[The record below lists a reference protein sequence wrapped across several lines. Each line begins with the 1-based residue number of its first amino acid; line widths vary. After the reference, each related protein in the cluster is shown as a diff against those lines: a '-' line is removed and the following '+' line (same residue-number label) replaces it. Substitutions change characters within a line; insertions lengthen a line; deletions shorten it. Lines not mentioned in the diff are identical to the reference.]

1 MTDIVARLRALSP
14 YGGTIGA
21 EAADEIERLT
31 RQVDLFKN
39 TLEATEQTV
48 KMQAEEIER
57 LKALLTEAA
66 DDLTSYVSHEH
77 DARNEYPDQMRRYKR
92 DMDLVNR
99 IREALGGD

>member
-39 TLEATEQTV
+39 TLEATEQMVTH
-48 KMQAEEIER
+48 KDKEIER
-57 LKALLTEAA
+57 LRAENEVLRELSEVH
-66 DDLTSYVSHEH
+66 SY
-77 DARNEYPDQMRRYKR
+77 D
-92 DMDLVNR
+92 
-99 IREALGGD
+99 